1 MNLYPIFTSLWTIFL
16 GFTIIFDVKSDV
28 NVMLKVAKIN
38 INKKTKAKTTTT
50 KNNKKK
56 QTNKNPVSPSSLGS
70 TRKNKSKRQLENR
83 NCLNSTYGK
92 P

>member
-1 MNLYPIFTSLWTIFL
+1 MNLYLIFTLLWTIFL

-38 INKKTKAKTTTT
+38 INKKTKAKTTAT
-50 KNNKKK
+50 KNKKK

-70 TRKNKSKRQLENR
+70 TRKINPKGN
-83 NCLNSTYGK
+83 
-92 P
+92 